1 MAKSDGPQ
9 RRRRLGA
16 LALTVLLL
24 GVGFGLAAIL
34 QRQGLQTA
42 ANWAQ
47 LASIVF
53 AAAPSL
59 PLIIR
64 AWRPPGVHEQAV
76 CSREQLDQ
84 AQQILA
90 RLVLKQWRE
99 EIGIRRL
106 DDPAPL
112 AVRWRL
118 TELPVMDHPGHLVRP
133 MTLQSLLARG
143 RPRFTGR
150 TDRISDLAAA
160 FRGLTRRRLVVA
172 GDPGMG
178 KTTLAVLLLRQLL
191 QHPLPGEPVPVM
203 VPLTGWDP
211 ATERFRDWLARGL
224 AETYPAL
231 CSPALGPDLPLALVT
246 ERRVLPILD
255 GLDELPEPL
264 RPQVLSA
271 LNDTFMDPLI
281 LTCRMTEYRAAVH
294 SPGGDVL
301 TAAAVIE
308 PRPLR
313 PADAA
318 AYLTRV
324 LPPRPAGA
332 WPALLDVLARDTT
345 APLTRAL
352 ATPLTLWL
360 VRRVYVDT
368 GTDPAPLL
376 SPGRFTTPG
385 EITDHL
391 FDHLVQAV
399 ITTNRPQH
407 LADAQPHHPFRPHR
421 SWAPEDARRWLSF
434 LADHL
439 DTGDT
444 TDLAWW
450 RVHQTLPRRTL
461 RLLIAITGGLTY
473 GFAFGLVFG
482 SEGGAAY
489 GITFGVAGGLTVALL
504 HWPAT
509 STPTGPNAEPA
520 YADLRL
526 RGRIRSLIGH
536 LAARL
541 AFGLVF
547 GLMGGLVGGL
557 VGWLAGGLVP
567 GSAGGRGLSGGL
579 VPGLMGGLVVA
590 LAGGLAFGLSE
601 WAKNSQASETAQTPP
616 DSLHRDLRTA
626 LLNALAFGLTGGL
639 AGGLVVGVTSGP
651 AVGLAVGLAFGLTVG
666 LSFGRTVWLVS
677 GLAGACAGG
686 LAGGLTSK
694 LSVGLAVGLMSGLAS
709 GLAGGLAS
717 SSVIYL
723 ITLTCLSV
731 RRRTPVRLMAFLQD
745 AHRLGLLRQTG
756 AVYQFR
762 HIDLQKRL
770 AALNTSPPKRH
781 AVREPYATDRAA
793 DDMTN

>member
-1 MAKSDGPQ
+1 MMGRVVKSDGPQ

-24 GVGFGLAAIL
+24 GIGFGLAAIL

-64 AWRPPGVHEQAV
+64 AWRPPVGHEQVV

-150 TDRISDLAAA
+150 TDRISELAAA
-160 FRGLTRRRLVVA
+160 FRGLTRRRLVIA

-191 QHPLPGEPVPVM
+191 QDPLPAEPIPVM
-203 VPLTGWDP
+203 VPLAGWDP

-231 CSPALGPDLPLALVT
+231 CAPALGPDLPRALVT

-301 TAAAVIE
+301 TAAAVVE

-324 LPPRPAGA
+324 LPPQPAGA
-332 WPALLDVLARDTT
+332 WPALLDVLARNPN
-345 APLTRAL
+345 APLARAL

-376 SPGRFTTPG
+376 SPGRFATPG
-385 EITDHL
+385 QITDHL
-391 FDHLVQAV
+391 FDHLVHAV
-399 ITTNRPQH
+399 ITANRPH
-407 LADAQPHHPFRPHR
+407 RRADAQPHHPFRPHR

-439 DTGDT
+439 HSGDT

-450 RVHQTLPRRTL
+450 RLHQTLPRRTL
-461 RLLIAITGGLTY
+461 RLLVAITGGVTY
-473 GFAFGLVFG
+473 GLAFGVTFG
-482 SEGGAAY
+482 SARGPAY
-489 GITFGVAGGLTVALL
+489 GLMFGLAGGLTVALL

-509 STPTGPNAEPA
+509 STPTGPHAEPA

-536 LAARL
+536 LSARL
-541 AFGLVF
+541 AFGLVS
-547 GLMGGLVGGL
+547 GLMGGLMGWLVGGL
-557 VGWLAGGLVP
+557 AV
-567 GSAGGRGLSGGL
+567 
-579 VPGLMGGLVVA
+579 GLMGGLVVA

-601 WAKNSQASETAQTPP
+601 WAKNAQAGDTAQTPP

-651 AVGLAVGLAFGLTVG
+651 AAGLAIGLAFGLTVG

-686 LAGGLTSK
+686 LAGGLTSG

-717 SSVIYL
+717 SSVVYL

-731 RRRTPVRLMAFLQD
+731 RRRTPIRLMAFLQD

-770 AALNTSPPKRH
+770 AALRTSPSTRH
-781 AVREPYATDRAA
+781 AVRERSNRGRHA
-793 DDMTN
+793 